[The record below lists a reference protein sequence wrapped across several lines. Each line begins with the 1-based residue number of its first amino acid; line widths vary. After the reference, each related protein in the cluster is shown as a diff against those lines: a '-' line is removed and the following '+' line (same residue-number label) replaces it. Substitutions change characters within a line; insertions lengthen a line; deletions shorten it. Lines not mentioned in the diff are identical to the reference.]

1 MARSRAAPSGLT
13 ASACGW
19 MDPNSRLS
27 HDPESLVYW
36 HHQQLRFLGNHSAKM
51 GQHLDRLDDL
61 AHEQSRK
68 EAEER
73 RQKKKDRKLA
83 KKGKGSDHD
92 DDKPAATAASND
104 SKDDDDWDEDDHED
118 DEEVSDANVLPDPA
132 QTRKRMNEIVSRFIE
147 SLRGIRGAEPSADL
161 FDSVTVNAYGASVPL
176 NTIAQVTISSPT
188 LAYANCFDPSL
199 TKNVATAI
207 RNQME
212 NLNPSVEDDA
222 RGQVKIPLPRVSLE
236 SRQATAQQLRKRT
249 EQYRARIR
257 GVRRNT
263 LNVVKKGLAGKLEHV
278 SKDDA
283 FRVQQEIET
292 ITDECIHKLNEAAD
306 KKEKDIMTG

>member
-1 MARSRAAPSGLT
+1 
-13 ASACGW
+13 
-19 MDPNSRLS
+19 MDPNAKLS
-27 HDPESLVYW
+27 TEREAIVLW
-36 HHQQLRFLGNHSAKM
+36 NRTQLRFLGNHSAKM

-83 KKGKGSDHD
+83 KKGKGSGHD
-92 DDKPAATAASND
+92 DKAAAASHD
-104 SKDDDDWDEDDHED
+104 LDDADWDDEHHDE
-118 DEEVSDANVLPDPA
+118 DEESDAEVLPDLVL
-132 QTRKRMNEIVSRFIE
+132 TRKRMNDIVSRFVE

-161 FDSVTVNAYGASVPL
+161 FDSVTVNAYGANVPL
-176 NTIAQVTISSPT
+176 NTVAQITISSPT

-199 TKNVATAI
+199 AKNVATAI

-222 RGQVKIPLPRVSLE
+222 RGQVRIPLPRVSLE

-257 GVRRNT
+257 DVRRNA
-263 LNVVKKGLAGKLEHV
+263 LNIVKKGLAGKLEHV

-283 FRVQQEIET
+283 FRVQQELESV
-292 ITDECIHKLNEAAD
+292 TDECIHKLNDAAD
-306 KKEKDIMTG
+306 KKEKDIMTV